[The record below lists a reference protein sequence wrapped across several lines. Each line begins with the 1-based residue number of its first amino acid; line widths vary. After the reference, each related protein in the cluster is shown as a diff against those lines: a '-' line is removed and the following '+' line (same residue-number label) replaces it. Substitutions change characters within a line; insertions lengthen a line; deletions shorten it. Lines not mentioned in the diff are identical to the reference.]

1 MTQNIL
7 PSKKVGENLKN
18 LIKESKFKTQ
28 INFADAMFVD
38 DSTVRKWIRRG
49 VHSIDLIM
57 DIAEK
62 LEIDFLELL
71 K

>member
-1 MTQNIL
+1 MTQNKL

-18 LIKESKFKTQ
+18 LIKESKFRTQ
-28 INFADAMFVD
+28 ANFAERMYVD
-38 DSTVRKWIRRG
+38 DSTVRKWISHG
-49 VHSIDLIM
+49 IQNINLIM
-57 DIAEK
+57 EIADL

>member
-7 PSKKVGENLKN
+7 SSKKVGENLKN

-28 INFADAMFVD
+28 IKFADAMHVD
-38 DSTVRKWIRRG
+38 DSTVRKWISRG
-49 VHSIDLIM
+49 VHDIDLVM
-57 DIAEK
+57 NIAET

>member
-38 DSTVRKWIRRG
+38 DSTVRKWISRG
-49 VHSIDLIM
+49 IQNINLIM

>member
-1 MTQNIL
+1 MTQKKL

-18 LIKESKFKTQ
+18 LIKESKFRTQ
-28 INFADAMFVD
+28 ANFAEHMYVD
-38 DSTVRKWIRRG
+38 DSTVRKWLSHGIQN
-49 VHSIDLIM
+49 INLIM
-57 DIAEK
+57 EIADL

>member
-1 MTQNIL
+1 MTQNSL

-28 INFADAMFVD
+28 INFADAMHVD
-38 DSTVRKWIRRG
+38 DSTVRKWISRG
-49 VHSIDLIM
+49 IQSIDLIM